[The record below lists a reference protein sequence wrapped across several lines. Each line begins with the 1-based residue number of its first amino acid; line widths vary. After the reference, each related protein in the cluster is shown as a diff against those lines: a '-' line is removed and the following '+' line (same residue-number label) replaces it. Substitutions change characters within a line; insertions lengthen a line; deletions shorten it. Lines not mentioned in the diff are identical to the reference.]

1 MNLQQIRDFVRLHLD
16 IEIEDLPDAVLDV
29 FIAEGVNRI
38 ATAEK
43 RWPFFKQRWD
53 LETADDQ
60 DAYDLTTL
68 SPTFKEISGIK
79 GPRWTLTWIGED
91 DAAVYWPENVTSSSE
106 PTHFSIEND
115 TLYLHP
121 TPNDSYALIVRG
133 YRKPTAMAAAGDEP
147 DLPEEF
153 HNTVAL
159 WALAKAYS
167 HQDDPEMGQLYER
180 QFADELGLFRRRFV
194 DTPAP
199 QPLVLNSGT
208 RPGGFGSRLR
218 YDWE

>member
-29 FIAEGVNRI
+29 FIAEGVTRI
-38 ATAEK
+38 VLAEK

-53 LETADDQ
+53 LQTAEDQ
-60 DAYDLTTL
+60 ASYLLTDL
-68 SPTFKEISGIK
+68 SPDLKEVGGIK
-79 GPRWTLTWIGED
+79 GERWTLTWIGED
-91 DAAVYWPENVTSSSE
+91 EAADVWPETAISTSE

-115 TLYLHP
+115 TLYLYP
-121 TPNDSYALIVRG
+121 TPNESYDLIVRG
-133 YRKPTAMAAAGDEP
+133 WRKPTAMAAAGDEP

-159 WALAKAYS
+159 WALSKAYN
-167 HQDDPEMGQLYER
+167 HQDDPEMGQMYER

-194 DTPAP
+194 DTPAA
-199 QPLVLNSGT
+199 QPLVLNGGP
-208 RPGGFGSRLR
+208 RPPRSDRLR